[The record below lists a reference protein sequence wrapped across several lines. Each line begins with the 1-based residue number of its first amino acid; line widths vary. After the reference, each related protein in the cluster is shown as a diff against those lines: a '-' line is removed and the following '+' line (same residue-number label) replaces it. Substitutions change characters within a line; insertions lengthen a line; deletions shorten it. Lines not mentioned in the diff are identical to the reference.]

1 MAEETLKIPY
11 IKETEKLVFEQSPGI
26 WKRLANREVFGP
38 YWLRGLVFNYPNTLL
53 FSIQRRY
60 HNAVNRQRGEENF
73 NRKDFKIKPSLSDYV
88 GEISYL
94 SSRLANK
101 ETIAEI
107 FERIKQGQR
116 VEIHFGERFDQ
127 ELEKKILKRPTS
139 RGRRY
144 FEEVDEKDTLH
155 IYFEI
160 RRQTLN
166 DEKNPPTD
174 FLELMSFL
182 GFYEMTRYLVRL
194 SIENPEILP
203 KVGKARKKLLKIINK
218 FLPEGQTWTF
228 EDLKNWAN
236 SSGGIYLSN
245 ASHSYV
251 VPLSSLTEKKEKHEL
266 ALYDAVMNIGLKMEE
281 KSLAPPE
288 AIVLGNEFTFPL
300 ILAIPLLTKED
311 LAYLAKNQ
319 EANKEG
325 KPLDLLPKS
334 IKKEKL
340 DNLTQN
346 TLTRFMYLQFLS
358 RYNGEDARLKE
369 IKQRIFDRL
378 EKMGVITRIAEA
390 TETSLGDPVDYYDFS
405 KLDEAYFH
413 QLKNAYVSEELKIIL
428 RKLASQ
434 KTHILNFSYPLGDN
448 TYGLIEAISDLIPS
462 VENIAFFGKVGATL
476 QWDGE
481 NHLGARVGRVV
492 SPEYVSSINDF
503 NPQKFMNC
511 LKEYN
516 IPLPVIVNADE
527 TELIFQSEGVLLQ
540 TLRDIKKAQEA
551 IIQRKDIPYNKKIK
565 LLIDMESYYLF
576 LICKKVKITPSVVY
590 YTSDNTKI
598 PPLPGNL
605 KESIITSLGPRGSF
619 AVMVAGLGA
628 LKSLIN

>member
-1 MAEETLKIPY
+1 MAGETLKIPY
-11 IKETEKLVFEQSPGI
+11 IKETEKLVFEQYLKI
-26 WKRLANREVFGP
+26 WEGLVTGKFFGP
-38 YWLRGLVFNYPNTLL
+38 SGIRGLVFNYPSTLL
-53 FSIQRRY
+53 FSIQPLY
-60 HNAVNRQRGEENF
+60 HDAVNKQKGGEKF
-73 NRKDFKIKPSLSDYV
+73 RKDFEIEPSLSDYI

-94 SSRLANK
+94 LPRLADK

-107 FERIKQGQR
+107 FKRIKQKQR
-116 VEIHFGERFDQ
+116 VEIHFGERFNQ
-127 ELEKKILKRPTS
+127 ELEKKILKRPIS

-369 IKQRIFDRL
+369 IKQRIFYRL

-503 NPQKFMNC
+503 NPQEFMNC

-527 TELIFQSEGVLLQ
+527 IELIFQSEGVLLQ

>member
-1 MAEETLKIPY
+1 MAGETLKIPY
-11 IKETEKLVFEQSPGI
+11 IKETEKLVFEQYLKI
-26 WKRLANREVFGP
+26 WEGLVTGKFFGP
-38 YWLRGLVFNYPNTLL
+38 SGIRGLVFNYPSTLL
-53 FSIQRRY
+53 FSIQPLY
-60 HNAVNRQRGEENF
+60 HDAVNKQKGGEKF
-73 NRKDFKIKPSLSDYV
+73 RKDFEIEPSLSDYI

-94 SSRLANK
+94 LPRLADK

-107 FERIKQGQR
+107 FKRIKQKQR
-116 VEIHFGERFDQ
+116 VEIHFGERFNQ
-127 ELEKKILKRPTS
+127 ELEKKILKRPIS

-144 FEEVDEKDTLH
+144 FEEVDEKGTLH

-182 GFYEMTRYLVRL
+182 GFYEMTRFLISL
-194 SIENPEILP
+194 SIRNPKILP
-203 KVGKARKKLLKIINK
+203 KVDEAREELLNIINK
-218 FLPEGQTWTF
+218 FLPEGQKWTF
-228 EDLKNWAN
+228 KDLEDWAN

-281 KSLAPPE
+281 KSLVPPK

-319 EANKEG
+319 EANKEV

-503 NPQKFMNC
+503 NPQEFMNC

-527 TELIFQSEGVLLQ
+527 IELIFQSEGVLLQ
-540 TLRDIKKAQEA
+540 TLSDIKKAQEA
-551 IIQRKDIPYNKKIK
+551 IIQRKDIPYNEKIK

-576 LICKKVKITPSVVY
+576 LICKKLKITPSVVY

>member
-1 MAEETLKIPY
+1 MAGETLKIPY
-11 IKETEKLVFEQSPGI
+11 IKETEKLVFEQYLKI
-26 WKRLANREVFGP
+26 WEGLVTGKFFGP
-38 YWLRGLVFNYPNTLL
+38 SGIRGLVFNYPSTLL
-53 FSIQRRY
+53 FSIQPLY
-60 HNAVNRQRGEENF
+60 HDAVNKQKGGEKF
-73 NRKDFKIKPSLSDYV
+73 RKDFEIEPSLSDYI

-94 SSRLANK
+94 LPRLADK

-107 FERIKQGQR
+107 FKRIKQKQR
-116 VEIHFGERFDQ
+116 VEIHFGERFNQ
-127 ELEKKILKRPTS
+127 ELEKKILKRPIS

-144 FEEVDEKDTLH
+144 FEEVDEKGTLH

-182 GFYEMTRYLVRL
+182 GFYEMTRFLISL
-194 SIENPEILP
+194 SIRNPKILP
-203 KVGKARKKLLKIINK
+203 KVDEAREELLNIINK

-369 IKQRIFDRL
+369 IKQRIFYRL

-503 NPQKFMNC
+503 NPQEFMNC

-527 TELIFQSEGVLLQ
+527 IELIFQSEGVLLQ

>member
-1 MAEETLKIPY
+1 MAGETLKIPY
-11 IKETEKLVFEQSPGI
+11 IKETEKLVFEQYLKI
-26 WKRLANREVFGP
+26 WEGLVTGKFFGP
-38 YWLRGLVFNYPNTLL
+38 SGIRGLVFNYPSTLL
-53 FSIQRRY
+53 FSIQPLY
-60 HNAVNRQRGEENF
+60 HDAVNKQKGGEKF
-73 NRKDFKIKPSLSDYV
+73 RKDFEIEPSLSDYI

-94 SSRLANK
+94 LPRLADK

-107 FERIKQGQR
+107 FKRIKQKQR
-116 VEIHFGERFDQ
+116 VEIHFGERFNQ
-127 ELEKKILKRPTS
+127 ELEKKILKRPIS

-182 GFYEMTRYLVRL
+182 GFYEMTRFLISL
-194 SIENPEILP
+194 SIRNPKILP
-203 KVGKARKKLLKIINK
+203 KVDEAREELLNIINK
-218 FLPEGQTWTF
+218 FLPEGQKWTF
-228 EDLKNWAN
+228 KDLEDWAN

-281 KSLAPPE
+281 KSLVPPK

-325 KPLDLLPKS
+325 KPLYLLPKS

-369 IKQRIFDRL
+369 IKQRIFYRL

-551 IIQRKDIPYNKKIK
+551 IIQRKDIPYNEKIK

-576 LICKKVKITPSVVY
+576 LICKKLKITPSVVY

>member
-1 MAEETLKIPY
+1 MAGETLKIPY
-11 IKETEKLVFEQSPGI
+11 IKETEKLVFEQYLKI
-26 WKRLANREVFGP
+26 WEGLVTGKFFGP
-38 YWLRGLVFNYPNTLL
+38 SGIRGLVFNYPSTLL
-53 FSIQRRY
+53 FSIQPLY
-60 HNAVNRQRGEENF
+60 HDAVNKQKGGEKF
-73 NRKDFKIKPSLSDYV
+73 RKDFKIKPSLSDYV

-182 GFYEMTRYLVRL
+182 GFYEMTRYLVKL

-369 IKQRIFDRL
+369 IKQRIFYRL

-503 NPQKFMNC
+503 NPQEFMNC

-527 TELIFQSEGVLLQ
+527 IELIFQSEGVLLQ

>member
-1 MAEETLKIPY
+1 MAGETLKIPY
-11 IKETEKLVFEQSPGI
+11 IKETEKLVFEQYLKI
-26 WKRLANREVFGP
+26 WEGLVTGKFFGP
-38 YWLRGLVFNYPNTLL
+38 SGIRGLVFNYPSTLL
-53 FSIQRRY
+53 FSIQPLY
-60 HNAVNRQRGEENF
+60 HDAVNKQKGGEKF
-73 NRKDFKIKPSLSDYV
+73 RKDFEIEPSLSDYI

-94 SSRLANK
+94 LPRLADK

-107 FERIKQGQR
+107 FKRIKQKQR
-116 VEIHFGERFDQ
+116 VEIHFGERFNQ
-127 ELEKKILKRPTS
+127 ELEKKILKRPIS

-144 FEEVDEKDTLH
+144 FEEVDEKGTLH

-182 GFYEMTRYLVRL
+182 GFYEMTRFLISL
-194 SIENPEILP
+194 SIRNPKILP
-203 KVGKARKKLLKIINK
+203 KVDEAREELLNIINK

-266 ALYDAVMNIGLKMEE
+266 ALYDAVINIGLKMEE

-369 IKQRIFDRL
+369 IKQRIFYRL

-503 NPQKFMNC
+503 NPQEFMNC

-527 TELIFQSEGVLLQ
+527 IELIFQSEGVLLQ
-540 TLRDIKKAQEA
+540 TLSDIKKAQEA
-551 IIQRKDIPYNKKIK
+551 IIQRKDIPYNEKIK

-576 LICKKVKITPSVVY
+576 LICKKLKITPSVVY